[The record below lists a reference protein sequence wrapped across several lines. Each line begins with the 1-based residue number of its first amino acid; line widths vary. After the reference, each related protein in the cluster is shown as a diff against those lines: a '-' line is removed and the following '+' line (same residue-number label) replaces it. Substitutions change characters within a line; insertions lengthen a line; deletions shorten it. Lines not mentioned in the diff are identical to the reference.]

1 MARQDTASPK
11 DSREPGVWC
20 SEFLTDIF
28 LSPQNWP
35 SFHFFFFLPLL
46 QEEARF
52 FQGSLKN
59 NTINQRQC
67 LLFDVF
73 CLALM
78 VSEEIRQ
85 HLRVMKEGEQYVRF
99 VWNLKTGGKE
109 AIETAGEISGRDHE
123 AIQKKRIIFTK
134 KYEREWMDPSL
145 FLHRFARYYLVSQE
159 MCIRFGHVWKEDRW
173 ILTEM
178 ITEKKSSSVVP
189 PTKQENQLADLLMA
203 KRIGYRLFSVLVG
216 IKGLPSEGED

>member
-59 NTINQRQC
+59 NTI
-67 LLFDVF
+67 
-73 CLALM
+73 
-78 VSEEIRQ
+78 RQ
-85 HLRVMKEGEQYVRF
+85 HLRFEEKQTKGNSLENPLRELYRVMKEGEQYVRF